1 MKKIYSKKLVSI
13 IMNCHNGSKFLSE
26 SIKSVLDQSYDN
38 WELIFFDNISTDK
51 SLFIAK
57 SFNDQRIKI
66 HISKKLLNLYEA
78 RNKAL
83 QEIKGHYVCFL
94 DTDDVWEKNKL
105 EKQVNFLDDNP
116 NYSMVYSNYYIL
128 NFKKQKNLRFESVLP
143 HGKITKDL
151 LKLYTIGILT
161 TCIKSKI
168 FKEFNFEDH
177 YNIIGDFDF
186 FIKLSKFYEIGCIQE
201 PLAAYRVHSNNY
213 SKKNLKI
220 YINELKEWL
229 KKNSSIQKEMNL
241 SLFYL
246 RYYLFKLK
254 IKYLFSRFNI

>member
-1 MKKIYSKKLVSI
+1 MS
-13 IMNCHNGSKFLSE
+13 
-26 SIKSVLDQSYDN
+26 
-38 WELIFFDNISTDK
+38 
-51 SLFIAK
+51 
-57 SFNDQRIKI
+57 
-66 HISKKLLNLYEA
+66 NLYEA

-94 DTDDVWEKNKL
+94 DTDDIWEKNKL

-186 FIKLSKFYEIGCIQE
+186 FIKLSKLYEIGCIQE